1 MIKNEIKELRVEIV
15 KMASLLMILKTTK
28 FMIEAITVMIA
39 TQSPTLPI

>member
-15 KMASLLMILKTTK
+15 KIASLLIILNTTK

-39 TQSPTLPI
+39 TQRPTLPI